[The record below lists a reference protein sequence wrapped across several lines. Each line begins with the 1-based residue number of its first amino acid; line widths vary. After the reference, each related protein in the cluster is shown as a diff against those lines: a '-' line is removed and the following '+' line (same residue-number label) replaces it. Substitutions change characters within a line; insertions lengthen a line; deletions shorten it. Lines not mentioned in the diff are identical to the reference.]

1 MRVPSNAVPILAA
14 ATVAFTALAI
24 ADSSPFDLTGP
35 SIDVTVTRAGRT
47 LPIARVPNLRAAR
60 RALAASG
67 SASRRGGPLPVHRR
81 IPAWFHQS
89 SAGRLVHSRGDLA
102 EEFGKRAWR
111 SPCPKTHSRCCS
123 FLRPRPSAISAPFA
137 PPCRA
142 RPGAF
147 VRASQD
153 LNQASLDRTRL
164 DAYLAAVRA
173 TAENDPAEFKK
184 RTTLLARSLGIKL
197 DDQCFDKA
205 TEQQAPC
212 LMKGTD
218 QLVLDD
224 SHAESMVAALTTGH
238 GPDLIGELSYT
249 PEAHFGYYSPYVG
262 AFMDVARLLDS
273 LRTAEYQYI
282 PALAL
287 PHKDEFDLKL
297 NSPPSFHKPKS
308 VLVTALPAVKAPEFP
323 PVRPVDLKQVACF
336 DKSSALVPAEGAP
349 LVFSTSFGHGLA
361 LHIQSASGKTFDLP
375 ARADAAR
382 GGFVVDM
389 HAFTVP
395 ATDVTGTLHGQWG
408 FDSWTGPAFRLH
420 PASSGKWVIPAP
432 EQNAL
437 IVGRDDTIH
446 IESPDAVCVDDVTV
460 QDQRGEKI
468 AATWTR
474 TKTDRLELKIPLK
487 DAKPGPLTVLLKQ
500 DDTAKPEELHLH
512 SYAEAGHLDRFI
524 VDSGEREGRLLG
536 SHLDDVASVNLRG
549 IRFVPD
555 DAVRD
560 GQKNELVMSAKD
572 GTSALSPGEDP
583 VAQVSLKDGRTLNL
597 PATVGPPEPKVTL
610 ISSSVRPDPSASRNS
625 AAIHLGSPNE
635 LPQDA
640 KLAFFLKS
648 DVPGVFPRTEKIEV
662 AGPDESFHVLLS
674 VADGSLV
681 LQDSHTVMAL
691 LDPRKSF
698 GASAFG
704 PLRFRAVG
712 DEDSHGEWQP
722 LTALVRVPTL
732 TDVRCPASAE
742 SQCRLSGTDLFLIG
756 SVSADPQFANA
767 VSVPEGFADS
777 TLAVPRPV
785 GTLLYIELRDDPS
798 VISTA
803 ILPVLPE

>member
-1 MRVPSNAVPILAA
+1 MRVPSNALPILAA
-14 ATVAFTALAI
+14 ATVACTALAI
-24 ADSSPFDLTGP
+24 ADSAPFDLNGP
-35 SIDVTVTRAGRT
+35 SIDIKVTRAGRT
-47 LPIARVPNLRAAR
+47 LPIGRVPNLRPR
-60 RALAASG
+60 DRLWLS
-67 SASRRGGPLPVHRR
+67 PVLPPGETVHYLL
-81 IPAWFHQS
+81 ITA
-89 SAGRLVHSRGDLA
+89 
-102 EEFGKRAWR
+102 
-111 SPCPKTHSRCCS
+111 
-123 FLRPRPSAISAPFA
+123 FLRGSTNPPPDGWFVRTETWQKKVRGEGVTVTVPDGAQQILLFLAPETTGDFHTLRSAVQG
-137 PPCRA
+137 

-164 DAYLAAVRA
+164 DEYLAAVRA
-173 TAENDPAEFKK
+173 TADNDPADLKK
-184 RTTLLARSLGIKL
+184 RTELLARSLAIKL
-197 DDQCFDKA
+197 DQECFDKA

-224 SHAESMVAALTTGH
+224 SHAESMVAALTTGSAS
-238 GPDLIGELSYT
+238 DLVGELSYT

-273 LRTAEYQYI
+273 IRTAEYQYI

-287 PHKDEFDLKL
+287 PRKDEFDLKL

-308 VLVTALPAVKAPEFP
+308 VLVTALPAVEAPEFP
-323 PVRPVDLKQVACF
+323 PVRPVDVKQVACF
-336 DKSSALVPAEGAP
+336 DNSNALAPAEGAP
-349 LVFSTSFGHGLA
+349 LIFSTSFGYDLI
-361 LHIQSASGKTFDLP
+361 LHVQTASGKTFDLP
-375 ARADAAR
+375 AKADAAR

-389 HAFTVP
+389 HTL
-395 ATDVTGTLHGQWG
+395 TDAETDLTGTLRGQWG
-408 FDSWTGPAFRLH
+408 FDAWTGPAFRLH
-420 PASSGKWVIPAP
+420 PNSGKWTIPAP
-432 EQNAL
+432 ERNAL
-437 IVGRDDTIH
+437 IVGRDDTIN

-460 QDQRGEKI
+460 QNQDGEKI

-474 TKTDRLELKIPLK
+474 PKPDRLELKIPLK
-487 DAKPGPLTVLLKQ
+487 DARPGALTVLLKQ

-524 VDSGEREGRLLG
+524 IDSGESKGRLLG
-536 SHLDDVASVNLRG
+536 SGLGEVASLNLKG
-549 IRFVPD
+549 IRFIPGEI
-555 DAVRD
+555 ARD
-560 GQKNELVMSAKD
+560 GSKDELLLAAANGSP
-572 GTSALSPGEDP
+572 ALSPGDDP
-583 VAQVSLKDGRTLNL
+583 VAQVSLKDGRTLTL

-610 ISSSVRPDPSASRNS
+610 ISSSVRPDASASKNS

-648 DVPGVFPRTEKIEV
+648 DVPGVFPRSEKIEV

-674 VADGSLV
+674 VADGSLM
-681 LQDSHTVMAL
+681 LQDAQTVMGL

-704 PLRFRAVG
+704 PLRFRALG
-712 DEDSHGEWQP
+712 DEDSRGEWQP
-722 LTALVRVPTL
+722 LTVLVRVPTL
-732 TDVRCPASAE
+732 TDVRCPADTS
-742 SQCRLSGTDLFLIG
+742 SQCRLTGTDLFLIN
-756 SVSADPQFANA
+756 SVSADPQFASA

-785 GTLLYIELRDDPS
+785 GTVLYIKLRDDPS